1 LSSIFTHCAI
11 FPAPFCLIFV
21 LLLGEKPRASNKPGN
36 YSTIE
41 HHPQPKDTL
50 LLNSKSRVQANQL
63 VPNSLFY
70 LTSLC
75 HIFLT
80 QEKNEKKKKLHISF
94 ALTQLPD
101 KGKFFKKERFILA
114 HSLRG
119 YSPLFWE
126 KHIGGNIRQLVTL
139 H

>member
-1 LSSIFTHCAI
+1 MSDNCIYESDLQSDTENRAANRIPKPPEAQSPVRLHCRSH
-11 FPAPFCLIFV
+11 CSY
-21 LLLGEKPRASNKPGN
+21 E
-36 YSTIE
+36 
-41 HHPQPKDTL
+41 D
-50 LLNSKSRVQANQL
+50 
-63 VPNSLFY
+63 NSLFY